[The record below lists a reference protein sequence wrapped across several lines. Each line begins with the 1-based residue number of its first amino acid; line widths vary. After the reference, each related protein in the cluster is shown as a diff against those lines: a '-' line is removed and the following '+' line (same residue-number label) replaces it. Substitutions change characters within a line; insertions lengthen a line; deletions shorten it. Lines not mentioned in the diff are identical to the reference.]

1 MKKPHL
7 TKFFGLI
14 PAIALLVSC
23 QVGTSDTT
31 VLEDENLAYATLSIN
46 PSVALM
52 LNEQKQVAIATALN
66 ADGEMIMLNLQL
78 EGKTL
83 DEAVEDIIDETVE
96 LDFINEETPD
106 PVVETDVLSSM
117 LQLQTQTRD
126 QIQTRINNVFD
137 GHNISVQTRTRTY
150 TQQEIDDAEAK
161 GVTPLKLDLMHK
173 AMIGNNE
180 LLEEEALELTTKEL
194 LTKVRNG
201 AQNMNKIAASL
212 GQAFLEERQLIQD
225 TYRAD
230 ILSLKEEIALAL
242 ENGEPTDQL
251 EIDLA
256 TLREEMVQALQD
268 LIGDYRQQTMT
279 ARQNWQQ
286 EADSRRQ
293 DGSGP
298 NTSNATNA

>member
-1 MKKPHL
+1 MKKARL

-52 LNEQKQVAIATALN
+52 LNEQKQVATATALN

-83 DEAVEDIIDETVE
+83 DEAVEDIIDETVD

-106 PVVETDVLSSM
+106 PVVETDVLSSI

-137 GHNISVQTRTRTY
+137 GHNISV
-150 TQQEIDDAEAK
+150 
-161 GVTPLKLDLMHK
+161 
-173 AMIGNNE
+173 
-180 LLEEEALELTTKEL
+180 
-194 LTKVRNG
+194 
-201 AQNMNKIAASL
+201 
-212 GQAFLEERQLIQD
+212 
-225 TYRAD
+225 
-230 ILSLKEEIALAL
+230 
-242 ENGEPTDQL
+242 
-251 EIDLA
+251 
-256 TLREEMVQALQD
+256 
-268 LIGDYRQQTMT
+268 
-279 ARQNWQQ
+279 
-286 EADSRRQ
+286 
-293 DGSGP
+293 
-298 NTSNATNA
+298 

>member
-1 MKKPHL
+1 MKKPRL

-52 LNEQKQVAIATALN
+52 LNEQKQVATATALN

-126 QIQTRINNVFD
+126 QIQTRVNNVFD

-161 GVTPLKLDLMHK
+161 GVTPLKLELMHK

-256 TLREEMVQALQD
+256 TLREEMVQALQN